1 MAKRVKPIL
10 NIPTVHDL
18 NEADVFLA
26 KIKARERE
34 LALLGIQLKEDID
47 ALKLKCAEAAAPIQ
61 EELDILHQ
69 ALVRFGEANKEAL
82 FSKKRSLTLNFGV
95 IGFRLTPP
103 VPKPLKKITWEQVL
117 GILKNSDDQ
126 DLVACVRIKQEV
138 DKMALRELPPEKLAQ
153 AGCRLEQAD
162 EFFCDTRDEA
172 LARTEG
178 GAQ

>member
-18 NEADVFLA
+18 NEADAFLA

-61 EELDILHQ
+61 HQ